1 MKKTNTN
8 SDKSTPYRTM
18 SIGKVEAPVKPKGEP
33 SATKTTSKTDLR
45 DKRG

>member
-1 MKKTNTN
+1 MKKTNTTI
-8 SDKSTPYRTM
+8 DKSAPYRTM

-33 SATKTTSKTDLR
+33 GAGKITSKTDLR